1 MVVTAELITALAIAV
16 ALAYLFAKNLGRRG
30 RRSGFFWFF
39 LLIFMATWAG
49 GVWLMPF
56 GPMVMGIHWLP
67 FAVAGLI
74 GAVAI
79 SLLAGRRRT
88 ATIDRPGGGRG
99 RQSAESQTY
108 LSLDAVFWVL
118 LLFLLAAVILRYV
131 LR

>member
-1 MVVTAELITALAIAV
+1 MVVTAELITALVMAV
-16 ALAYLFAKNLGRRG
+16 ALAYLFAKNLRRRG

-56 GPMVMGIHWLP
+56 GPVVMGIHWLP

-79 SLLAGRRRT
+79 SLLAGRRRP
-88 ATIDRPGGGRG
+88 ATSDRPGRDRGGQG
-99 RQSAESQTY
+99 AANPSY
-108 LSLDAVFWVL
+108 LSLDAVFWMI
-118 LLFLLAAVILRYV
+118 LLFLLATVILRYV